1 MRSAVLLALVAPA
14 CASPSLTPPRRPTSP
29 ALRPLPRS
37 SADSVRRLRGGDDGP
52 VAGLQRAYLGV
63 PVATRSWLSAVLGL
77 AALSQAG
84 LVSEEV
90 LAVDA
95 AAFSGRLQLWRPL
108 TAAAFVGGVGPQ
120 LLQKLYY
127 GISFGRELERELGT
141 PEFLRASLSVVASLT
156 LVCHVRRRR
165 RRNRRRRRCLP
176 LAFSSHH
183 PLPAPPPPRT
193 QAHGRDAGARLAAFG
208 RRPHHG
214 RHAPRLLAGEACPS
228 PSPPLICRLAPPSPP
243 LPRRL
248 PARGLAPTAPAAPP
262 PRRRRLRTR
271 RARSRCTGWRSRTST
286 CPSPSWPCRTSSR
299 SRRRGP
305 ASQTPQEPSRTRP
318 AACPQVPWV
327 DIAGLF
333 VGYVHYLLND
343 NLKPDE
349 AVPTLLKEKGRA
361 ADAKAARAAGAKGG
375 GGGGKPGDRRRK
387 ARIVTVGAGAS
398 CGAGG

>member
-1 MRSAVLLALVAPA
+1 MRSAVLFALVAPA

-84 LVSEEV
+84 LVSEEA

-95 AAFSGRLQLWRPL
+95 AAFSSRLQLWRPL

-156 LVCHVRRRR
+156 LVCHVLGWPHSADGLIMAVTLLACLQNPARSVSMYGMAIPYQY
-165 RRNRRRRRCLP
+165 LP
-176 LAFSSHH
+176 LAQLAMSYLF
-183 PLPAPPPPRT
+183 T
-193 QAHGRDAGARLAAFG
+193 Q
-208 RRPHHG
+208 
-214 RHAPRLLAGEACPS
+214 
-228 PSPPLICRLAPPSPP
+228 
-243 LPRRL
+243 
-248 PARGLAPTAPAAPP
+248 
-262 PRRRRLRTR
+262 
-271 RARSRCTGWRSRTST
+271 
-286 CPSPSWPCRTSSR
+286 
-299 SRRRGP
+299 
-305 ASQTPQEPSRTRP
+305 
-318 AACPQVPWV
+318 QVPWV